1 MVRKSKKI
9 SFCKDNYCQ
18 PYFTV
23 IFKLLFIYFQVMPT
37 HLQVIDFGGKIGIL
51 CLFVILPLNKNN
63 YIYSLSNGFFE
74 HENIL
79 NLRQPSMTSHYRVGC
94 IGTDLNRNWGY
105 HFDDKDGYDPVFEKV
120 FQTDCACDNIF
131 NGGKA
136 FSAPETSNVRD
147 FILSQAEN
155 ETDSKIKFFN
165 TNALHTLAKK
175 VKR

>member
-1 MVRKSKKI
+1 
-9 SFCKDNYCQ
+9 
-18 PYFTV
+18 
-23 IFKLLFIYFQVMPT
+23 
-37 HLQVIDFGGKIGIL
+37 
-51 CLFVILPLNKNN
+51 
-63 YIYSLSNGFFE
+63 
-74 HENIL
+74 
-79 NLRQPSMTSHYRVGC
+79 MTSHYRVGC

-105 HFDDKDGYDPVFEKV
+105 HFGDKDGYDPVFQKA

-147 FILSQAEN
+147 FILSQSKN

-165 TNALHTLAKK
+165 TLHGYGQMVYIPWGYTETPPPNSNALHNLAIK